1 MKCSL
6 PAFSMIVMEEFL
18 ARSKFTIDVHGEAI
32 HAPPK
37 KHS

>member
-1 MKCSL
+1 
-6 PAFSMIVMEEFL
+6 MIVMEEFL
-18 ARSKFTIDVHGEAI
+18 ARSKFTIDVHGEAS